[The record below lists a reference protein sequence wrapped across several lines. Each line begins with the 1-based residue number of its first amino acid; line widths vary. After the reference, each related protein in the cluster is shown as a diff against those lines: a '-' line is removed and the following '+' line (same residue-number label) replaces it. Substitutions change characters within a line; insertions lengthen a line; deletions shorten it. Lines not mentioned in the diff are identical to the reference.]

1 MSSYTDT
8 EMHKHPGQEARD
20 EFDTSLLCLTRP
32 GMHCGAHAYLAR
44 SSQSERWLDL
54 RVPDPTYPLRPFLC
68 GGGMAE
74 KKGMK
79 PKLVT
84 LALRGVSTLE
94 FRKENSRSPS
104 EEKMKRTI
112 WN

>member
-1 MSSYTDT
+1 MSLTHHYCVSPTLACT
-8 EMHKHPGQEARD
+8 AGGEGAR
-20 EFDTSLLCLTRP
+20 
-32 GMHCGAHAYLAR
+32 AYLAR
-44 SSQSERWLDL
+44 SSQSERWLDF

-74 KKGMK
+74 KKGTK

-94 FRKENSRSPS
+94 FRNENSRSPS
-104 EEKMKRTI
+104 EEKIERAI